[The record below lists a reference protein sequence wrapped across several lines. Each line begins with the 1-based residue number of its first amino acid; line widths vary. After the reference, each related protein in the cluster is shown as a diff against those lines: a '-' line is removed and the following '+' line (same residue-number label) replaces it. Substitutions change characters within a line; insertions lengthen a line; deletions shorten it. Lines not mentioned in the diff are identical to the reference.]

1 MPEAISLKG
10 DFVSAFS
17 FGERCPRHTEI
28 SCGAE
33 QKMDVAASKGNPK
46 AATSFERSFMPK
58 KLWRVVGASGFF

>member
-46 AATSFERSFMPK
+46 AATSF
-58 KLWRVVGASGFF
+58 